1 MLMLDNCFV
10 NFFSLFCWGQY
21 YLKMWLLEKCFVL
34 VFVENCVIKM
44 MCYVICFM
52 LLIVVF
58 IFCWQIVL
66 GGQFGLVVV
75 IVLFVL
81 SLFMQGLWWLGKCFV
96 TLLFFV
102 IFNWFYEVCGKLQ
115 EFGQVLVFVEGKFDY
130 QVLVDMFKCV
140 FK

>member
-1 MLMLDNCFV
+1 MLTSDNRFV
-10 NFFSLFCWGQY
+10 NFFSLFRRGQY
-21 YLKMWLLEKCFVL
+21 YLKTWSLEKRFVS
-34 VFVENCVIKM
+34 VFVENRVIKM
-44 MCYVICFM
+44 TRYAIRFM
-52 LLIVVF
+52 SSIVVF

-66 GGQFGLVVV
+66 GGQFGSVVV

-81 SLFMQGLWWLGKCFV
+81 SLFMQGLWWLGKRFV

-102 IFNWFYEVCGKLQ
+102 IFNWFYEVRGKLQ

-130 QVLVDMFKCV
+130 QVLVDTFKRV